1 MIEIVINGKK
11 QNLKK
16 DINIKEMIEILGYED
31 NSFAVALNG
40 TFVSLKAYENTKIQA
55 KDTIDILAPMVG
67 G

>member
-1 MIEIVINGKK
+1 MIEIVINGEK

>member
-1 MIEIVINGKK
+1 MIEIVINGEK
-11 QNLKK
+11 QNLKE